1 MQALWKGYSL
11 RRKSKS
17 KRLTLVRQRVEEAN
31 AAATEEKKLGNRT
44 SSALDYLL
52 KYKHLSPVLD
62 ALKHLGKSLVAF
74 NMLNLR
80 EMDTFSGEATLS
92 KFDLLP
98 SENKKERIC
107 PLSEQILYTPA
118 NCVWVVYCFLLHPY
132 VHPLCFGLCRGY
144 LITAYWHVHFREDPS
159 SDVICWAGKHRW
171 NHLLSFRHHS
181 DWRFLLGVL
190 F

>member
-62 ALKHLGKSLVAF
+62 ALKHLGRSLVAF

-80 EMDTFSGEATLS
+80 EMDTFSGEATLFASLWKQKGKNLPPFGANSLYPS
-92 KFDLLP
+92 KLCVGGILFSRP
-98 SENKKERIC
+98 SIC
-107 PLSEQILYTPA
+107 PSIMFWSLQGVS
-118 NCVWVVYCFLLHPY
+118 NYCLLA
-132 VHPLCFGLCRGY
+132 C
-144 LITAYWHVHFREDPS
+144 
-159 SDVICWAGKHRW
+159 
-171 NHLLSFRHHS
+171 SF
-181 DWRFLLGVL
+181 
-190 F
+190 